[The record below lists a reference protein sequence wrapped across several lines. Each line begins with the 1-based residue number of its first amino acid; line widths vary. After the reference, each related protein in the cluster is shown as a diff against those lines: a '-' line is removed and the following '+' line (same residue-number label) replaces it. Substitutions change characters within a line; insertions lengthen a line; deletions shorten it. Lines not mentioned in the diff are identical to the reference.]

1 MRGHG
6 ARSSQNLATLD
17 LVTVDAAEQQT
28 GVVASLALVHLL
40 VEGLDGGDGGGL
52 GRTDTNDLDVGVDRE
67 LTTLDTAGN
76 HGATAGDG
84 EHIFDRHQE
93 RLVQIVS
100 RGRDVLVDSLHEF
113 LDGLNPLLVIRS
125 VVVQR
130 AVSGGVD
137 DRAIAIEAVLV
148 EEVTDLFLNEL
159 DELFVVDHI
168 ALVQSDEDARHAH
181 LTSEQH
187 VLAGLSH
194 RAVGGGHNEDSAIHL
209 GSAGDHV
216 LHEVGV
222 ARAVDVSVVTLS
234 GLVLDVGNVDGDTT
248 LLLFRSGVDLV
259 EVVSRVDVRVLFVQ
273 DLGDGCGQGSLTV
286 IDVADGTNVNV
297 RLSTLVLF
305 LCHVFCP
312 PGRLVVSLELTSRH
326 LLHFTGFD
334 GFVPLWSPNPV
345 SATKY

>member
-1 MRGHG
+1 M
-6 ARSSQNLATLD
+6 
-17 LVTVDAAEQQT
+17 VTVDAAEQQT
-28 GVVASLALVHLL
+28 GVVASLALIHLL

-84 EHIFDRHQE
+84 EDIFDRHQE

-137 DRAIAIEAVLV
+137 DRAIAIEAVFV

-168 ALVQSDEDARHAH
+168 ALVQSDEDTRHAH

-194 RAVGGGHNEDSAIHL
+194 RAVGGGHNEIAPSIWAAPVIMFFTKSAWP
-209 GSAGDHV
+209 GSRRERSDAQ
-216 LHEVGV
+216 
-222 ARAVDVSVVTLS
+222 
-234 GLVLDVGNVDGDTT
+234 
-248 LLLFRSGVDLV
+248 RSGT
-259 EVVSRVDVRVLFVQ
+259 R
-273 DLGDGCGQGSLTV
+273 CG
-286 IDVADGTNVNV
+286 
-297 RLSTLVLF
+297 R
-305 LCHVFCP
+305 C
-312 PGRLVVSLELTSRH
+312 
-326 LLHFTGFD
+326 
-334 GFVPLWSPNPV
+334 
-345 SATKY
+345 